1 MEQYLGLPPDGS
13 AHGPAIDHLIG
24 LVHWLMLVLFIGWGT
39 FYILTLIRFRRSR
52 QAKANYTGVKSHFSS
67 YLEVGVLVAEV
78 ILLAGFSIPLWSK
91 RVDAFPAEKDA
102 TVVRIVAEQFAWNV
116 HYPGPDGKF
125 GRTSIDL
132 IDSDNPLGLD
142 RSDPAAKDDIT
153 TINQLNLPAG
163 KPVIIYL
170 SSKDVVHSFNLPDF
184 RVKQDVIPG
193 QMIPVWFT
201 PTKTTDQIRQ
211 ELVKSFPVAGVI
223 ARTRTITLPQP
234 SRANVSS
241 GLAGDIL
248 MADALDSTGNAVVS
262 KGEQLTGDD
271 LKTIRQAGVTELTVR
286 PAAGLDRF
294 ITLDEVK
301 DSTGAAVVS
310 KSDQLS
316 EDAVNKFLAAGI
328 GQVTARP
335 SSNLDIY
342 VAMAD
347 VNDAS
352 GNSIVAKGAAMSEDI
367 LTKLGEAGIKEV
379 PIAPAT
385 PTEIACAQLCGLGHF
400 RMRGYMTVQTPEE
413 FKAWVDQ
420 QEAALQP
427 QSTPDQSAGQ
437 PAADSSG
444 TQGTAN

>member
-1 MEQYLGLPPDGS
+1 MEQFLGLPPDGS

-24 LVHWLMLVLFIGWGT
+24 LVHWLMLLLFVGWGV

-52 QAKANYTGVKSHFSS
+52 QPKANYSGVKSHFSS
-67 YLEVGVLVAEV
+67 YLEVGVLVAEI

-153 TINQLNLPAG
+153 TINQLNLPVG
-163 KPVIIYL
+163 KPVLIYL

-201 PTKTTDQIRQ
+201 PTKTTDQIRS
-211 ELVKSFPVAGVI
+211 ELVKSFSVADAA
-223 ARTRTITLPQP
+223 ARTQTITLPQP
-234 SRANVSS
+234 VRGTVGS
-241 GLAGDIL
+241 GIIGNIL
-248 MADALDSTGNAVVS
+248 MADALDSSGTSVVS

-271 LKTIRQAGVTELTVR
+271 LKTLQQAGITSVLTRPPANLDKFVTLEEL
-286 PAAGLDRF
+286 
-294 ITLDEVK
+294 K
-301 DSTGAAVVS
+301 DSTGTVTVS
-310 KSDQLS
+310 KSDPLS
-316 EDAVNKFLAAGI
+316 EDAVTKFIDAKV
-328 GQVTARP
+328 GQVSARP
-335 SSNLDIY
+335 SSNLDIS
-342 VAMAD
+342 VAMATI
-347 VNDAS
+347 NDAS
-352 GNSIVAKGAAMSEDI
+352 GNPIVTSGTQMSEDI
-367 LTKLGEAGIKEV
+367 LTKLSDAGIKEV

-413 FKAWVDQ
+413 YQQWLNQ
-420 QEAALQP
+420 QEASLQP
-427 QSTPDQSAGQ
+427 AASPDSTAAL
-437 PAADSSG
+437 PAADSSAN
-444 TQGTAN
+444 QGTHN